1 MDQNLVYIHMPA
13 VFEVR
18 CTEFSYALVNA
29 VLVSWFAL
37 VSYFT
42 ASIDSAAQEH
52 LLLLTSDSTMQLLT
66 FFADVLFAFQDSNYV
81 YSVTTTVVDID
92 MHELVV
98 DNVKAKITQRKEDH
112 LLRGWQEVLTKSAV
126 KNTDGDMFLRGIK
139 LRQGPIC

>member
-18 CTEFSYALVNA
+18 WTEFSYALVNA

-66 FFADVLFAFQDSNYV
+66 FFADVLFAFSRFQV
-81 YSVTTTVVDID
+81 PT
-92 MHELVV
+92 
-98 DNVKAKITQRKEDH
+98 
-112 LLRGWQEVLTKSAV
+112 
-126 KNTDGDMFLRGIK
+126 MFNAA
-139 LRQGPIC
+139 